1 MIIKPSEKLRDFNL
15 LQLIDSHIDQYTKSL
30 LSINQL
36 PLVLTTEDLK
46 NEFQISDSTLNRL
59 IKLTDFPACWYGIRG
74 HYSKDEVISWYK
86 KNDYHHF
93 REQMKAIR
101 SL

>member
-1 MIIKPSEKLRDFNL
+1 MIE
-15 LQLIDSHIDQYTKSL
+15 SHLTQYTRCL
-30 LSINQL
+30 LLINKL

-46 NEFQISDSTLNRL
+46 NEFQISNSTLNRL
-59 IKLTDFPACWYGIRG
+59 IKLTDFPPCWYGIRG

-86 KNDYHHF
+86 KNDYRHF
-93 REQMKAIR
+93 KEQMKALR